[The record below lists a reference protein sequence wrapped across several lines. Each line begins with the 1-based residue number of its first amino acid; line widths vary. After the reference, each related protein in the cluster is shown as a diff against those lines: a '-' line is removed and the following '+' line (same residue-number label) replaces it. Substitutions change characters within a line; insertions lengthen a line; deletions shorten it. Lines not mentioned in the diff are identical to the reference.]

1 MIITIQHIQ
10 SILIILTPQPI
21 TYSIVAIHKAIVAIH
36 KAIVAI
42 HKAIITINESITIA
56 HKNITIVIETSV
68 STFSLFQPQLTKWR
82 LNK

>member
-21 TYSIVAIHKAIVAIH
+21 TYS
-36 KAIVAI
+36 IVAI